1 MINRLIG
8 GSIDGKDT
16 HKWKSY
22 QMVFAKYKKQIED
35 LNGVIIDPFARDCLW
50 ADMTNDLNPNTKAQ
64 SNIDALDFLKSIK
77 SNSCS
82 MILFDPPFSDR
93 QSNDKYGSSNLYAS
107 DSNKISL
114 ITKEFQRI
122 LKAGGVVLKLGYNST
137 RIKNLDLIDLYLV
150 NFGASRN
157 DVIISVHKKM
167 NKTLGEF
174 N

>member
-1 MINRLIG
+1 MIKRLIG

-22 QMVFAKYKKQIED
+22 QMVFAKYKKQIDE

-50 ADMTNDLNPNTKAQ
+50 ADITNDLNPNTKAHT
-64 SNIDALDFLKSIK
+64 NMDALDFIKSIK

-114 ITKEFQRI
+114 IT
-122 LKAGGVVLKLGYNST
+122 N
-137 RIKNLDLIDLYLV
+137 N
-150 NFGASRN
+150 
-157 DVIISVHKKM
+157 
-167 NKTLGEF
+167 
-174 N
+174 

>member
-1 MINRLIG
+1 MIKRLIG

-22 QMVFAKYKKQIED
+22 QMVFAKYKKQIDE

-50 ADMTNDLNPNTKAQ
+50 ADITNDLNPNTKAHT
-64 SNIDALDFLKSIK
+64 NMDALDFIKSIK

-114 ITKEFQRI
+114 ITKEFQRV
-122 LKAGGVVLKLGYNST
+122 LRAGGIVLKLGYNST

-167 NKTLGEF
+167 NKTLGDF

>member
-22 QMVFAKYKKQIED
+22 EMVFAKYKKQIND
-35 LNGVIIDPFARDCLW
+35 LNGVIIDPFARNCLW
-50 ADMTNDLNPNTKAQ
+50 ADITNDLNPNTKAH
-64 SNIDALDFLKSIK
+64 SNMDALDFIKSIK

-122 LKAGGVVLKLGYNST
+122 LRAGGIVLKLGYNST

-167 NKTLGEF
+167 NKTLGDF